1 MRILPIVVDIPTQVR
16 RVITRREK
24 GGGLLPDLRY
34 YEGRFESRR
43 KRVLKSKSKISFRL
57 YHETY
62 KTSPIK
68 NSKVEDTNQCSLRS
82 YDIAK
87 QANSFSC
94 LFQRMEAFRDAVRRV
109 MSKSS
114 DDQQLDCV
122 LMASVQKQL
131 TEVADAVA
139 SVWPL
144 AALSDPERR
153 ECAKTSAVKRFP
165 ARSII
170 YADDAN
176 NSVEA
181 NAYFVLEGRC
191 TCMQRLRVR
200 KTTEYGRNHFTLIR
214 DHCSDS
220 QSSSDLNKNVQ
231 TVYVK
236 MTDLRPGSVFGLGER
251 RSGRIVIATAD
262 VKCLLVPLAFLAKH
276 NTSNVWGRTVCS
288 LNGTNPTAEQSFRK
302 FVVEN
307 RWAEYKK
314 SLADDLSRKRRP

>member
-1 MRILPIVVDIPTQVR
+1 
-16 RVITRREK
+16 
-24 GGGLLPDLRY
+24 
-34 YEGRFESRR
+34 
-43 KRVLKSKSKISFRL
+43 
-57 YHETY
+57 
-62 KTSPIK
+62 
-68 NSKVEDTNQCSLRS
+68 
-82 YDIAK
+82 
-87 QANSFSC
+87 
-94 LFQRMEAFRDAVRRV
+94 MEAFRDAIRSV
-109 MSKSS
+109 MSGSS

-153 ECAKTSAVKRFP
+153 ECAKTSAVKQFL
-165 ARSII
+165 AKSIVYDDVRNSI
-170 YADDAN
+170 EAD
-176 NSVEA
+176 
-181 NAYFVLEGRC
+181 AYFVMEGRC
-191 TCMQRLRVR
+191 TCLQRLRVR
-200 KTTEYGRNHFTLIR
+200 KTTEYGRNYFTLIR
-214 DHCSDS
+214 DHDRNS
-220 QSSSDLNKNVQ
+220 QSNLDLNKNVQ

-251 RSGRIVIATAD
+251 CSGRIVIATTD

-276 NTSNVWGRTVCS
+276 NTSNIWGRTVCS

-314 SLADDLSRKRRP
+314 SLADDLFRKRRP

>member
-1 MRILPIVVDIPTQVR
+1 
-16 RVITRREK
+16 
-24 GGGLLPDLRY
+24 
-34 YEGRFESRR
+34 
-43 KRVLKSKSKISFRL
+43 
-57 YHETY
+57 
-62 KTSPIK
+62 
-68 NSKVEDTNQCSLRS
+68 
-82 YDIAK
+82 
-87 QANSFSC
+87 
-94 LFQRMEAFRDAVRRV
+94 MEAFRDAVRRV
-109 MSKSS
+109 MSGSS

-144 AALSDPERR
+144 AALSEPERR

-165 ARSII
+165 ARRIVYDDVHNSI
-170 YADDAN
+170 
-176 NSVEA
+176 EA

-200 KTTEYGRNHFTLIR
+200 KTTAYGRNHFTLIR
-214 DHCSDS
+214 DHGGDN
-220 QSSSDLNKNVQ
+220 QSNLDLKKNVQ

-236 MTDLRPGSVFGLGER
+236 MADLRPGSVFGLGER
-251 RSGRIVIATAD
+251 RSGRIVMATAD

-276 NTSNVWGRTVCS
+276 NASNIWGRTVCS

-314 SLADDLSRKRRP
+314 SLADDLFRKRRP